1 MILLTAHLILPKIC
15 IEFYH
20 WPSFFLVH
28 FVGQTF
34 GVDKFCSEMNSW
46 PIPGLTMGIYEQGR
60 DNSMCKTL
68 LLLLLLSLLLEL
80 ADVAPKWN
88 FFMPT
93 LLKSVSQR
101 ATTSNCQYTV
111 KRNNFLGA
119 SGRN

>member
-28 FVGQTF
+28 FVGQTL

-68 LLLLLLSLLLEL
+68 LLLLLLSLLFEL

-93 LLKSVSQR
+93 TAEVSFPEGNHQ
-101 ATTSNCQYTV
+101 
-111 KRNNFLGA
+111 
-119 SGRN
+119 